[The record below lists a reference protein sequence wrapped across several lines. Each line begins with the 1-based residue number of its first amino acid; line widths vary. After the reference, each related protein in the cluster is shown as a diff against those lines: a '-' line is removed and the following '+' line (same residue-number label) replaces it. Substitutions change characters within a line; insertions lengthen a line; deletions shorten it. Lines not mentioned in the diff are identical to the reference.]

1 MIRKL
6 LFRFLMIIC
15 IIVIGIFG
23 FSWYTYQQSIQEKE
37 ARRKEAELEKMK
49 EEEEIA
55 KNVEHA
61 KKMVESISNEIQFV
75 TLRES
80 GSYILYHDKTPENK
94 VLTEW
99 LINSEIE
106 VSMNYE
112 AIFTIDADRIKITI
126 LEDGGVKIQYDLKD
140 ISISSIEIS
149 NIIPTETTSLFGE
162 KYSATEI
169 AALEKIAT
177 ERIKEACLTNE
188 NIEQASLNL
197 QNYFR
202 KLALSFEVE
211 KIVIESLN

>member
-6 LFRFLMIIC
+6 IFRFLMITC
-15 IIVIGIFG
+15 IIMFGIFS
-23 FSWYTYQQSIQEKE
+23 FSWYTYQKSVQEKE
-37 ARRKEAELEKMK
+37 ARRKEAELQKIK
-49 EEEEIA
+49 EEEEIVRS
-55 KNVEHA
+55 VEHA

-80 GSYILYHDKTPENK
+80 GSYLLYHDKTPENK
-94 VLTEW
+94 ALTEW

-112 AIFTIDADRIKITI
+112 VIFTIDADQIEIII
-126 LEDGGVKIQYDLKD
+126 LEDGVVKIQYDLKD

-162 KYSATEI
+162 KYSAIEI

-188 NIEQASLNL
+188 NITQANLNL

-211 KIVIESLN
+211 KIVIECLN